1 MMESLGTRTNKE
13 SRKSMNNIDRLCKN
27 SKSAAEFAQG
37 YYDYLRQALDSI
49 TPDSIDKLVEVFENS
64 RAAGNTIF
72 VAGNGGSATTA
83 TSMANDIGFD
93 IIKKTGTNRPFRV
106 LALTDNI
113 SVITATANDVGYENV
128 FLNQLKIHYRQGD
141 KLLAISASGNSPNV
155 VAAAEWVKEHG
166 GCVIS
171 LVGFTGGKLK
181 VLSDVVVHVK
191 SETGEYGPVEDAHLV
206 LNHIL
211 AHWFQNKLK

>member
-1 MMESLGTRTNKE
+1 
-13 SRKSMNNIDRLCKN
+13 MNNIDRLCNN
-27 SKSAAEFAQG
+27 SRRISDFAHS
-37 YYDYLRQALDSI
+37 YFDYLKQLLDSI
-49 TPDSIDKLVEVFENS
+49 APESIDRLMEEFENL
-64 RAAGNTIF
+64 RATGNVLF

-93 IIKKTGTNRPFRV
+93 VIKKAGTLKPFRI
-106 LALTDNI
+106 LALTDNT
-113 SVITATANDVGYENV
+113 SVITAIANDVGYENI

-155 VAAAEWVKEHG
+155 VVAAEWVKKQG

-171 LVGFTGGKLK
+171 LTGFTGGRLK
-181 VLSDVVVHVK
+181 EISDVVVHVK
-191 SETGEYGPVEDAHLV
+191 SEAGEYGPVEDAHLI

-211 AHWFQNKLK
+211 AHWFQFKLR